1 MAEGRDVA
9 ARTTGL
15 AQRMALPRFF
25 PSA

>member
-9 ARTTGL
+9 APTTGL
-15 AQRMALPRFF
+15 AQKMALPLFF